1 MNEQTMTERKAGLGE
16 SVNRRTLLLVGI
28 LGAGAVAFGGAVHD
42 SLKMPRDGE
51 ALQALHT
58 VQAAAAEIAERG
70 VNGQTTT
77 KETIEVMLRH
87 ESGETAK
94 VEVAFS
100 EPLAHY
106 ATGEGR
112 YASAGANMVD
122 GLLGQIGREM
132 FADTDQQMTTEI
144 TEQARPTLVFLI
156 MALNQG
162 RIGLGARDLLATC
175 QRYYEDAIAPS
186 VAGQTAEARRA
197 QLDILEKDLVGYLG
211 QLADYDPALQL
222 KRPVLR

>member
-1 MNEQTMTERKAGLGE
+1 MTERKAGLGE
-16 SVNRRTLLLVGI
+16 SVNRRTLLVGV
-28 LGAGAVAFGGAVHD
+28 LGAGIVAFGGAVHD
-42 SLKMPRDGE
+42 SLKMPRYGE

-58 VQAAAAEIAERG
+58 VQAAAAEIAKDG
-70 VNGQTTT
+70 VDGRTTS
-77 KETIEVMLRH
+77 EDTIEAILRR
-87 ESGETAK
+87 ESSSIAEMK
-94 VEVAFS
+94 VALS

-162 RIGLGARDLLATC
+162 RIGLGAGGLLPIC
-175 QRYYEDAIAPS
+175 QRYHRNAIAPP
-186 VAGQTAEARRA
+186 ADEKTAEARQA
-197 QLDILEKDLVGYLG
+197 T
-211 QLADYDPALQL
+211 
-222 KRPVLR
+222 

>member
-1 MNEQTMTERKAGLGE
+1 MTERKAGLGE
-16 SVNRRTLLLVGI
+16 SVNRRTLLVGV
-28 LGAGAVAFGGAVHD
+28 LGAGVVAFGGAVHD

-58 VQAAAAEIAERG
+58 VQAAAAEVAERG
-70 VNGQTTT
+70 VNGQTTPE
-77 KETIEVMLRH
+77 ETIAAILRY

-94 VEVAFS
+94 VEVALS

-132 FADTDQQMTTEI
+132 FASKDQQMTTEMAK
-144 TEQARPTLVFLI
+144 QARPILAFLI
-156 MALNQG
+156 MALNQR
-162 RIGLGARDLLATC
+162 RIGLGARDLLAMC
-175 QRYYEDAIAPS
+175 QQYHQEAITPS
-186 VAGQTAEARRA
+186 AAEQAAEARQT
-197 QLDILEKDLVGYLG
+197 QLDLLEKELVGRLG
-211 QLADYDPALQL
+211 QLADYDPALRL
-222 KRPVLR
+222 NRPVLG